1 MPPLEVWQKV
11 LVKDKFLEKDIHAE
25 IGCIACH
32 GGQPDVDDKDAAHEG
47 MMKKVGANPAQTCG
61 KCHVDYGQRAQTNIH
76 RLQTGYIDQ
85 LSKRGG
91 DFSDPAFV
99 TAYTNHCTA
108 CHADCSDCHVSRP
121 SALGGGLL
129 SGHRFKKTASIWLT
143 CGGCHGARIADE
155 YKGHHEG
162 IPPDIHWEKEG
173 MLCSD
178 CHTDDAAYHDG
189 SHGGSRY
196 DDPTAPTCTQCHDDV
211 RDGDGIEQHDANHLK
226 QLACQTCH
234 AAGEYKSCFGCHT
247 GVDDKGIKYFTTEP
261 SQMTFKIGRNPLQG
275 PERPWDWVL
284 LRHAPT
290 NPDLFAFYGEGLLP
304 DFDQVPTWKYTT
316 PHNMQ
321 RITPQNRTC
330 NSCHGQEDLFL
341 TEKDVAPEER
351 AANAPVIVPLEDI
364 PQPVEEGSHE

>member
-1 MPPLEVWQKV
+1 MEVWQKV

>member
-1 MPPLEVWQKV
+1 LEVWQKV

-47 MMKKVGANPAQTCG
+47 MVKKVGANPAQTCG

>member
-1 MPPLEVWQKV
+1 LEVWQKV

>member
-47 MMKKVGANPAQTCG
+47 MVKKVGANPAQTCG

>member
-47 MMKKVGANPAQTCG
+47 MVKKVGANPAQTCG
-61 KCHVDYGQRAQTNIH
+61 KCHVDYAQRAQTNIH

-85 LSKRGG
+85 LSQRGG
-91 DFSDPAFV
+91 DFSDPTFV
-99 TAYTNHCTA
+99 TAYNNHCTG

-129 SGHRFKKTASIWLT
+129 SGHLFKKTASIWLT
-143 CGGCHGARIADE
+143 CGGCHSARIADD
-155 YKGHHEG
+155 YKGNHEG

-189 SHGGSRY
+189 SHGGTRY

-211 RDGDGIEQHDANHLK
+211 RDGDGIEQHDAYHLK

-247 GVDDKGIKYFTTEP
+247 GVDDKGLKYFTTEP
-261 SQMTFKIGRNPLQG
+261 SQMTFKIGRNPLQS
-275 PERPWDWVL
+275 PKRPWDWVL

-290 NPDLFAFYGEGLLP
+290 NPDLFAFYGDNLLP

-316 PHNMQ
+316 PHNMR

-341 TEKDVAPEER
+341 TEKDVPPEER
-351 AANAPVIVPLEDI
+351 AANAPVIVAPEDI
-364 PQPVEEGSHE
+364 PQPVEEGGS